1 MIIIP
6 IYTMNANNMLD
17 NDLAQ
22 CQNMEQVLE
31 VVNKHY
37 DLSQKFG
44 IATKI
49 LVVTG
54 VKKILDIIKAQP
66 RQTWS
71 KK

>member
-1 MIIIP
+1 
-6 IYTMNANNMLD
+6 MNANNMLD
-17 NDLAQ
+17 NDLTK

-37 DLSQKFG
+37 DLTRPFG

-66 RQTWS
+66 RQTWT
-71 KK
+71 K